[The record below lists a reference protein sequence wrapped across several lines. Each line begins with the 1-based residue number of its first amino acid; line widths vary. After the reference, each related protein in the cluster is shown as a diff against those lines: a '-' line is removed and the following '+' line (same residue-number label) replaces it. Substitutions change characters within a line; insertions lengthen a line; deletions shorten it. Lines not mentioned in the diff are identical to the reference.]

1 MYYLFWNTRFS
12 DKALA
17 GNDNAL
23 SANLSLAEKTSV
35 EIYHVPTCPVVKKT
49 TSIFLSAYVVFL
61 LYSSTLML
69 SGIDILA
76 KDIQETTRKHQSF
89 AGNNKALSEMTKYF
103 YVLRCLNTR

>member
-35 EIYHVPTCPVVKKT
+35 EIYHEPTGLVGKT
-49 TSIFLSAYVVFL
+49 TSICVSDFVVFVVV
-61 LYSSTLML
+61 
-69 SGIDILA
+69 
-76 KDIQETTRKHQSF
+76 R
-89 AGNNKALSEMTKYF
+89 F
-103 YVLRCLNTR
+103 YVNV